1 MFLKGEWRCPPRVRT
16 FSTAAIAIFQ
26 RGPSEKTVF
35 DESKGKPEGKPWL
48 SGTTPGFGPRPDS
61 AVWRPPKMSEPSQVQ
76 VDTSLP
82 FPTPRSAR
90 PGQTRKRDQNVT
102 SQKSLYDDKEQPF
115 SETTLMVCFGIC
127 KRTLSPTRWAL
138 PVRTTQR
145 PQSTQ
150 KQRFKNQNL
159 RLQKTRIPTAG
170 SVFLKCPFNGKAG
183 LLFFN
188 ARHDDSGPRRSIFA
202 EKPRKT
208 ASVKG
213 IANSKGAERHRY

>member
-150 KQRFKNQNL
+150 NKGSR
-159 RLQKTRIPTAG
+159 TRIFGFKKRESPRQESFSLNVRFRVRLAY
-170 SVFLKCPFNGKAG
+170 
-183 LLFFN
+183 LF
-188 ARHDDSGPRRSIFA
+188 
-202 EKPRKT
+202 
-208 ASVKG
+208 
-213 IANSKGAERHRY
+213 